1 MTSLLFEPNANN
13 ILNKEKLKFLDQKGR
28 ALLIILVVA
37 AIDDETIIHQTSP
50 NSLPRTE
57 HY

>member
-1 MTSLLFEPNANN
+1 MQNYFKQRK
-13 ILNKEKLKFLDQKGR
+13 IKILDQKGR

-37 AIDDETIIHQTSP
+37 AIDDETIIRQTSP
-50 NSLPRTE
+50 NSLARTE